1 MSRYIMTVRSNP
13 VAGREAEFNEW
24 YDRHHVPDLLK
35 TPTLIAAQRYRLAPV
50 ELPEYPGYVKPRHS
64 YMVVYEIET
73 ESLEKTRDLL
83 WSPDNIARIRPSDAF
98 DSSSVDCQFFAPIGP
113 PVIQQR

>member
-1 MSRYIMTVRSNP
+1 
-13 VAGREAEFNEW
+13 
-24 YDRHHVPDLLK
+24 
-35 TPTLIAAQRYRLAPV
+35 
-50 ELPEYPGYVKPRHS
+50 
-64 YMVVYEIET
+64 VYEIET

-98 DSSSVDCQFFAPIGP
+98 DSSSVDCQFFAPIGA